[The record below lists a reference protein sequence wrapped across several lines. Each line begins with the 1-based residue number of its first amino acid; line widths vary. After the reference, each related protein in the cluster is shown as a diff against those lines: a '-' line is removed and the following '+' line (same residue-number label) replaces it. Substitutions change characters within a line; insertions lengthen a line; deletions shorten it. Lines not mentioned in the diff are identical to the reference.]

1 MNTDLSPRG
10 AAILDVVVRHFIATG
25 QPAGS
30 ATVAGKLAEKVSS
43 ATVRNAMAELARQGY
58 LTQPHTSAGR
68 TPTAGGYVAYV
79 GHLMR
84 QGELQP
90 IDEGS
95 IREQLDEAQP
105 ELDAVLQRACSVLS
119 EMTQQVGMVLAPPP
133 AESDIH
139 HVELVRV
146 GRERVSVVFVTTGG
160 RVHTRTVPFQEPLA
174 DEELEKAADYLRRR
188 FAGQTLRQLRE
199 RVDRQRQPPAAQRG
213 EVLAVRLVRRSLGE
227 AIDQA
232 AVFVEGTF
240 HLLDSPDLAE
250 RAALP
255 EIFAAVEERSE
266 LSRLLAEC
274 GTGFGAHVLIG
285 RDGLPEVLGGCA
297 LVAAGYRSGTRPLG
311 ALGVLGPARM
321 HYEQTIPMVTTM
333 ARVTSDLVTRLCA

>member
-1 MNTDLSPRG
+1 MTTDLSPRG

-30 ATVAGKLAEKVSS
+30 VTVARQLAEKVSS

-58 LTQPHTSAGR
+58 LTQAHSSAGR

-79 GHLMR
+79 GHLML
-84 QGELQP
+84 QGDLQP

-105 ELDAVLQRACSVLS
+105 ALDAVLRRACSVLA
-119 EMTQQVGMVLAPPP
+119 EMTQHVGMVLAPPP
-133 AESDIH
+133 AEADIR
-139 HVELVRV
+139 HVELVRLS
-146 GRERVSVVFVTTGG
+146 RDRVSVVFVTTGG
-160 RVHTRTVPFQEPLA
+160 RVHARTVAFEEPLA
-174 DEELEKAADYLRRR
+174 NEELEFAARYLRRR
-188 FAGQTLRQLRE
+188 SAGRTLRQLRDQADLRRTPGE
-199 RVDRQRQPPAAQRG
+199 SARG
-213 EVLAVRLVRRSLGE
+213 EFLAVRLVQRSLGD

-232 AVFVEGTF
+232 AVLVEGAF
-240 HLLDSPDLAE
+240 HLLDSPELAD

-255 EIFAAVEERSE
+255 EIFAVVEERSE
-266 LSRLLAEC
+266 LSRLLAQC
-274 GTGFGAHVLIG
+274 GTARGARVLIG

-297 LVAAGYRSGTRPLG
+297 LVAAGYGSGAQPLG